1 MRDRKSDRHRT
12 IGARKAGR
20 PLGPSEVVH
29 HVNEDKNDNSPHN
42 LEVASRSG
50 HTAAHNRSRGLSKL
64 RAALR
69 ATRDGTKLY

>member
-1 MRDRKSDRHRT
+1 MRDRKSDQHRT
-12 IGARKAGR
+12 LGARKAGR
-20 PLGPSEVVH
+20 ALNPTEVVH
-29 HVNEDKNDNSPHN
+29 HANEDKNDNSSDN
-42 LEVASRSG
+42 LEVTSRSG